1 MLTSEARRGKAESDA
16 AFESFCECIVA
27 GDGADGDAPDVS
39 YSSLVVSIT
48 VAFFVGRFLFRILF
62 DGRDDFFDCL
72 RLSFTPDIISLFRG
86 EYWQDFTQSLKLS
99 GFVLGTG
106 ISGVMVYTLM
116 SGTGL
121 P

>member
-1 MLTSEARRGKAESDA
+1 MLASDGRRGKAES
-16 AFESFCECIVA
+16 AFESSRECIVA
-27 GDGADGDAPDVS
+27 GDGADVDAPDVS
-39 YSSLVVSIT
+39 YSSLIVSII
-48 VAFFVGRFLFRILF
+48 VAFFAGRFLFRIIF

-99 GFVLGTG
+99 GFLLGTG
-106 ISGVMVYTLM
+106 ISGVVVYTLM
-116 SGTGL
+116 SGAGL